1 MCRNRCTY
9 YGTTECARYSIVIK
23 RVTLVQLRMNQP
35 DPPQVIEQIAA
46 YLHISPDQIKCVPI
60 RHGTLERNNVWR
72 LNTMGRAYLLKQHLI
87 TQPVGES
94 TFTPFQTEIAVLLR
108 LHQAGCRVPEL
119 YWWSDSASCLLMEW
133 CGNTTLDDLA
143 QETLIDELKPII
155 QNAVRAFCQLEEGFA
170 KTADALNPYI
180 YPLDYPAFLRD
191 MIGTLLDQGRKTLDY
206 LAWLKGEPMP
216 ADQATRL
223 DAIWERLSNR
233 LHRATPT
240 LGTLD
245 YNARNIVVDGST
257 PTFIDFG
264 SIGWDWSERRL
275 VQSLN
280 SLGTNRANGRF
291 VSLWGQEAVKQYAGQ
306 IAEHRQDWSETEIA
320 AQVDCHHLLFY
331 LSIVYRLLQSTAQP
345 EAAESRATLQAW
357 GAPKARFRRALALL
371 TDSHLS
377 EDPDIKHLQEI
388 ITAFRDASN

>member
-1 MCRNRCTY
+1 
-9 YGTTECARYSIVIK
+9 
-23 RVTLVQLRMNQP
+23 MNQP

-46 YLHISPDQIKCVPI
+46 YLHVSPTQIKCVPI

-72 LNTMGRAYLLKQHLI
+72 LTAMERTFLLKQHLI

-94 TFTPFQTEIAVLLR
+94 TFTPFQTETAVLLR

-133 CGNTTLDDLA
+133 CGDTTLDDLA
-143 QETLIDELKPII
+143 QETPIDELKPIV
-155 QNAVRAFCQLEEGFA
+155 QNTIRAFCQLEEGFVE
-170 KTADALNPYI
+170 TTHALNPYI

-191 MIGTLLDQGRKTLDY
+191 MMGTLLNQGRKTLDY
-206 LAWLKGEPMP
+206 LAWMKGESMP
-216 ADQATRL
+216 SNQVGTL

-233 LHRATPT
+233 LQGGTPT

-245 YNARNIVVDGST
+245 YNARNIVVDGNT

-264 SIGWDWSERRL
+264 SIGWDWGERRL

-280 SLGTNRANGRF
+280 SLGANRANGNF
-291 VSLWGQEAVKQYAGQ
+291 VSLLEQEIVKEYAGQ
-306 IAEHRQDWSETEIA
+306 VAEHREDWSETEIA
-320 AQVDCHHLLFY
+320 AQVDYHQLLFY

-345 EAAESRATLQAW
+345 EAVESKATLQAW
-357 GAPKARFRRALALL
+357 GDPKARFRCALTLL

-377 EDPDIKHLQEI
+377 EDLDRAHLKEVI
-388 ITAFRDASN
+388 AAFRETSKQNSDF